1 MNREIE
7 LDHITKIEG
16 HANLYV
22 KVRRGKIK
30 TVELRVVEGARYFE
44 GLLINR
50 DAGDAH
56 YIASRICGVC
66 SQAHV
71 VGALHAIESALGCKP
86 SGQTE
91 ALRELLLIGDILE
104 SHVLHLYF
112 LALPDYYGYPSALEF
127 ANRDPKILKA
137 ALVLKQ
143 TFNRIERVLGGREV
157 HAVTPVVGGFTKLPS
172 QDEIDGLV
180 RELKKVERLV
190 LGVPKLIGGLDIPR
204 FERPCEHIAL
214 TRRNGSMFFS
224 GQIQAM
230 RSGKVFSIEEYKQNI
245 NEYVDYST
253 TSKEALFLGQSY
265 MTSALSRLNIH
276 HSKLSSTAK
285 KLIAASK
292 IVFPSNSPFA
302 NNFAQA
308 IEMVELYH
316 RALEIL
322 ESLKI
327 KNEKPI
333 QVKPRAG
340 HGVSATEVPRG
351 ILFHEYELNP
361 KGSIKRCNIIT
372 PTSQNLHNIEEDVK
386 AFLPTILGRH
396 ETTIKLE
403 LEKLIRA
410 YDPCI
415 SCSTHF
421 LSLKLER
428 E

>member
-22 KVRRGKIK
+22 KVTHGKIK
-30 TVELRVVEGARYFE
+30 KVELRVVEGARYFE
-44 GLLINR
+44 GLLLNR
-50 DAGDAH
+50 DATDAH

-71 VGALHAIESALGCKP
+71 VGALHAIEKALGCKSTP
-86 SGQTE
+86 QTE
-91 ALRELLLIGDILE
+91 VLRELLLLGDILE

-112 LALPDYYGYPSALEF
+112 LALPDYYAYSSALEF
-127 ANRDPKILKA
+127 ANSDPKILRA

-157 HAVTPVVGGFTKLPS
+157 HAVTPVVGGFSKLPT
-172 QDEIDGLV
+172 QEEINGLV
-180 RELKKVERLV
+180 KDLKKVEKMV
-190 LGVPKLIGGLDIPR
+190 LQVPGLIGSLDLPK
-204 FERPCEHIAL
+204 FSRPCEHIAIS
-214 TRRNGSMFFS
+214 RSNGSMFF
-224 GQIQAM
+224 GDEIKAM
-230 RSGKVFSIEEYKQNI
+230 RNGKVFSIEEYKRNI
-245 NEYVDYST
+245 NEYVDFTT
-253 TSKEALFLGQSY
+253 TSKEALFLGQSF

-276 HSKLSSTAK
+276 YAKLSPVAK
-285 KLIAASK
+285 KLVAGSK
-292 IVFPSNSPFA
+292 VKFPNDSPFA

-308 IEMVELYH
+308 IELVEFYY
-316 RALEIL
+316 RALKLL
-322 ESLKI
+322 EGLKI
-327 KNEKPI
+327 KQEKPI
-333 QVKPRAG
+333 PVKPRAG

-351 ILFHEYELNP
+351 ILFHEYELN
-361 KGSIKRCNIIT
+361 KSGSIKKCNIIT
-372 PTSQNLHNIEEDVK
+372 PTSQNLHNIEEDVH
-386 AFLPTILGRH
+386 AFLPTILDKH
-396 ETTIKLE
+396 EAAIKLE

-421 LSLKLER
+421 LSLKLDR